1 MAYVDPMKPDPR
13 EAKLPLWAKTMLGD
27 LRRRTMNAEKDRDD
41 ARLATKPDESDAI
54 MDPYDAIPIGLGS
67 KPKVTFILR
76 RDDAGEPVSTV
87 DVRLSRDYPNSLEL
101 LGSSSLNIRPQVT
114 NVIQVWTTRD

>member
-1 MAYVDPMKPDPR
+1 MYLDPMKPDSR
-13 EAKLPLWAKTMLGD
+13 EGSLPKWAQQMLGD

-41 ARLATKPDESDAI
+41 ARLATRPDESDAI

-67 KPKVTFILR
+67 KPKVTFVLS
-76 RDDAGEPVSTV
+76 RDDKGEPLSTV
-87 DVRLSRDYPNSLEL
+87 DVRLSRDYPNALEL